1 MLRRQ
6 LPHMLR
12 REFYPASPPRDTMQ
26 RMPLKNLPKTLTG
39 IDGFDELTGGGV
51 PTGRPTLLCGA
62 AGCGKTLFA
71 MTFLVSGAQKYEEP
85 GVFMSFEERADDL
98 TANVASLGYDLDAL
112 VEEKR
117 LVIDHVVLARNDIEE
132 TGDYDLEGL
141 FVRLDYAITQVGAK
155 RVVLDTI
162 ETLFSSFSD
171 AGLLRA
177 ELRRLFEWLKTR
189 GVTAIITGER
199 GDGHLTRFGIEE
211 YISDCVVLLDNR
223 IVDQVATRR
232 LRVVKYRGSSHGTNE
247 YPFLIDGQGISVFPV
262 TSAGLDHQ
270 TSDEIVSSGV
280 PHLDNMFD
288 RRGYFRGSSIL
299 ISGLAGTGKTTFASS
314 FIDACCK
321 QKEKCLY
328 FAFEESPKQIVRNME
343 SIGIDLNAHIE
354 AGLLQFEAARPSLY
368 GVEMHLAKMHRDIRL
383 FNPSIVVID
392 PISAFRGP
400 TTEVVSILL
409 RLIDLLKSHAI
420 TALFTSLSS
429 VDETMNEADLG
440 ISSLMDSWVS
450 LSNVSSNGE
459 LNRILYVLKA
469 RGMGHSNQLREY
481 QITSK
486 GINVIPAY
494 IGAAGVLTGSARVTQ
509 EASERELLAI
519 SQQENDGHVRH
530 LARKRQV
537 VERQIED
544 MLAELESAEKEATG
558 LSRERALQQ
567 NIIASDRSIMD
578 KRRN

>member
-1 MLRRQ
+1 
-6 LPHMLR
+6 
-12 REFYPASPPRDTMQ
+12 MQ
-26 RMPLKNLPKTLTG
+26 RMSMKHLPKTPTG

-71 MTFLVSGAQKYEEP
+71 MTFLVSGAQKYDEP
-85 GVFMSFEERADDL
+85 GVFMSFEEHADDL

-112 VEEKR
+112 VAQKR
-117 LVIDHVVLARNDIEE
+117 LVIDHVMLARNDIEE

-171 AGLLRA
+171 VGLLRA

-262 TSAGLDHQ
+262 TSAGLDHH

-280 PHLDNMFD
+280 TQLDNMFD
-288 RRGYFRGSSIL
+288 RRGYFRSSSIL
-299 ISGLAGTGKTTFASS
+299 ISGLAGTGKTTFAAS
-314 FIDACCK
+314 FIDACCRK
-321 QKEKCLY
+321 KEKCLY

-343 SIGIDLNAHIE
+343 SIGINLNQHIE

-400 TTEVVSILL
+400 TTEVNSILL

-429 VDETMNEADLG
+429 VDETMNESDHC
-440 ISSLMDSWVS
+440 ISSLMDSWIS
-450 LSNVSSNGE
+450 LSNISSNGE

-481 QITSK
+481 QITSN
-486 GINVIPAY
+486 GISVIPAY

-509 EASERELLAI
+509 EASEREHVAI
-519 SQQENDGHVRH
+519 AQQENDGHVRL

-544 MLAELESAEKEATG
+544 MLAELAAAEKEATG

-567 NIIASDRSIMD
+567 NMIASDRSVMD

>member
-1 MLRRQ
+1 
-6 LPHMLR
+6 
-12 REFYPASPPRDTMQ
+12 
-26 RMPLKNLPKTLTG
+26 
-39 IDGFDELTGGGV
+39 
-51 PTGRPTLLCGA
+51 
-62 AGCGKTLFA
+62 
-71 MTFLVSGAQKYEEP
+71 
-85 GVFMSFEERADDL
+85 
-98 TANVASLGYDLDAL
+98 
-112 VEEKR
+112 
-117 LVIDHVVLARNDIEE
+117 
-132 TGDYDLEGL
+132 
-141 FVRLDYAITQVGAK
+141 
-155 RVVLDTI
+155 
-162 ETLFSSFSD
+162 
-171 AGLLRA
+171 
-177 ELRRLFEWLKTR
+177 
-189 GVTAIITGER
+189 VTAIITGER

-262 TSAGLDHQ
+262 TSAGLGHQ

-280 PHLDNMFD
+280 AQLDNMFD
-288 RRGYFRGSSIL
+288 RHGYFRASSIL
-299 ISGLAGTGKTTFASS
+299 ITGLAGTGKTTFAAS

-321 QKEKCLY
+321 KKEKCLY

-343 SIGIDLNAHIE
+343 SIGIDLNQHIE

-400 TTEVVSILL
+400 TTEVNSILL

-429 VDETMNEADLG
+429 VDETMNESDHC
-440 ISSLMDSWVS
+440 ISSLMDSWIS
-450 LSNVSSNGE
+450 LSNISSNGE

-481 QITSK
+481 QITSN
-486 GINVIPAY
+486 GISVIPAY

-509 EASERELLAI
+509 EASEREHVAI
-519 SQQENDGHVRH
+519 AQQESDGHVRL

-567 NIIASDRSIMD
+567 NMIASDRSIMN

>member
-1 MLRRQ
+1 MNTKQ
-6 LPHMLR
+6 
-12 REFYPASPPRDTMQ
+12 
-26 RMPLKNLPKTLTG
+26 LPKTPTG
-39 IDGFDELTGGGV
+39 IIGFDEITGGGV

-71 MTFLVSGAQKYEEP
+71 MTFLVAGAEQYGEP
-85 GVFMSFEERADDL
+85 GVFMSFEERAEDL
-98 TANVASLGYDLDAL
+98 ASNVTSLGYNLENLIEKKQFLIDYVQLDRS
-112 VEEKR
+112 E
-117 LVIDHVVLARNDIEE
+117 IEE

-141 FVRLDYAITQVGAK
+141 FVRLDYAINQIGAK

-177 ELRRLFEWLKTR
+177 ELRRLFEWLKNR

-199 GDGHLTRFGIEE
+199 GEGQLTRYGIEE

-223 IVDQVATRR
+223 VVDQVTTRR
-232 LRVVKYRGSSHGTNE
+232 LRVVKYRGSAHGTNE
-247 YPFLIDGQGISVFPV
+247 YPFLIDKKGISVFPV

-270 TSDEIVSSGV
+270 TSDEIVSSGIEQ
-280 PHLDNMFD
+280 LDHMFD

-314 FIDACCK
+314 FIDACCR
-321 QKEKCLY
+321 QDEKCLY
-328 FAFEESPKQIVRNME
+328 FAFEESPKQIVRNMQ
-343 SIGIDLNAHIE
+343 SIGIDLGQHLKS
-354 AGLLQFEAARPSLY
+354 GLLQFEAARPSLY
-368 GVEMHLAKMHRDIRL
+368 GVEMHLAKMHRDISA

-400 TTEVVSILL
+400 ATEVNSILL
-409 RLIDLLKSHAI
+409 RLIDLLKSHGI

-429 VDETMNEADLG
+429 VDETMDEADHA

-450 LSNVSSNGE
+450 LSNTSSNGE
-459 LNRILYVLKA
+459 RNRILYVLKA

-481 QITSK
+481 QITSN
-486 GINVIPAY
+486 GINVVPAY

-509 EASERELLAI
+509 EASERENAV
-519 SQQENDGHVRH
+519 SAQQDVESRVRV
-530 LARKRQV
+530 LKRNRQV

-544 MLAELESAEKEATG
+544 MQAELEDAEKEAMG
-558 LSRERALQQ
+558 LSTHRRLQQ
-567 NIIASDRSIMD
+567 NMIASDRSIMA

>member
-1 MLRRQ
+1 MK
-6 LPHMLR
+6 H
-12 REFYPASPPRDTMQ
+12 
-26 RMPLKNLPKTLTG
+26 LPKTPTG

-71 MTFLVSGAQKYEEP
+71 MTFLVSGAQKYDEP
-85 GVFMSFEERADDL
+85 GVFMSFEEHAEDL

-112 VEEKR
+112 VEQKR

-141 FVRLDYAITQVGAK
+141 FVRLDYAITSVGAK

-171 AGLLRA
+171 VGLLRA

-262 TSAGLDHQ
+262 TSAGLGHQ

-280 PHLDNMFD
+280 AQLDNMFD
-288 RRGYFRGSSIL
+288 RHGYFRASSIL
-299 ISGLAGTGKTTFASS
+299 ITGLAGTGKTTFAAS

-321 QKEKCLY
+321 KKEKCLY

-343 SIGIDLNAHIE
+343 SIGIDLNQHIE

-400 TTEVVSILL
+400 TTEVNSILL

-429 VDETMNEADLG
+429 VDETMNESDHC
-440 ISSLMDSWVS
+440 ISSLMDSWIS
-450 LSNVSSNGE
+450 LSNISSNGE

-481 QITSK
+481 QITSN
-486 GINVIPAY
+486 GISVIPAY

-509 EASERELLAI
+509 EASEREHVAI
-519 SQQENDGHVRH
+519 AQQESDGHVRL

-567 NIIASDRSIMD
+567 NMIASDRSIMN

>member
-1 MLRRQ
+1 
-6 LPHMLR
+6 
-12 REFYPASPPRDTMQ
+12 MQ
-26 RMPLKNLPKTLTG
+26 RMSMKHLPKTPTG

-71 MTFLVSGAQKYEEP
+71 MTFLVSGAQKYDEP
-85 GVFMSFEERADDL
+85 GVFMSFEEHAEDL

-112 VEEKR
+112 VEQKR

-141 FVRLDYAITQVGAK
+141 FVRLDYAITSVGAK

-171 AGLLRA
+171 VGLLRA

-262 TSAGLDHQ
+262 TSAGLGHQ

-280 PHLDNMFD
+280 AQLDNMFD
-288 RRGYFRGSSIL
+288 RHGYFRASSIL
-299 ISGLAGTGKTTFASS
+299 ITGLAGTGKTTFAAS

-321 QKEKCLY
+321 KKEKCLY

-343 SIGIDLNAHIE
+343 SIGIDLNQHIE

-400 TTEVVSILL
+400 TTEVNSILL

-429 VDETMNEADLG
+429 VDETMNESDHC
-440 ISSLMDSWVS
+440 ISSLMDSWIS
-450 LSNVSSNGE
+450 LSNISSNGE

-481 QITSK
+481 QITSN
-486 GINVIPAY
+486 GISVIPAY

-509 EASERELLAI
+509 EASEREHVAI
-519 SQQENDGHVRH
+519 AQQESDGHVRL

-567 NIIASDRSIMD
+567 NMIASDRSIMN

>member
-1 MLRRQ
+1 
-6 LPHMLR
+6 
-12 REFYPASPPRDTMQ
+12 MQ
-26 RMPLKNLPKTLTG
+26 RMSMKHLPKTPTG

-71 MTFLVSGAQKYEEP
+71 MTFLVSGAQKYDEP
-85 GVFMSFEERADDL
+85 GVFMSFEEHADDL

-112 VEEKR
+112 VEQKR

-141 FVRLDYAITQVGAK
+141 FVRLDYAITSVGAK

-171 AGLLRA
+171 VGLLRA

-262 TSAGLDHQ
+262 TSAGLDHH
-270 TSDEIVSSGV
+270 TSDEIVSSGIAQ
-280 PHLDNMFD
+280 LDNMFD
-288 RRGYFRGSSIL
+288 RRGYFRSSSIL
-299 ISGLAGTGKTTFASS
+299 ISGLAGTGKTTFAAS
-314 FIDACCK
+314 FIDACCRK
-321 QKEKCLY
+321 NEKCLY

-343 SIGIDLNAHIE
+343 SIGINLNEHIE

-368 GVEMHLAKMHRDIRL
+368 GVEMHLAKMHRDIRM

-400 TTEVVSILL
+400 TTEVNSILL

-429 VDETMNEADLG
+429 VDETMNESDHC
-440 ISSLMDSWVS
+440 ISSLMDSWIS
-450 LSNVSSNGE
+450 LSNISSNGE

-481 QITSK
+481 QITSN
-486 GINVIPAY
+486 GISVIPAY

-509 EASERELLAI
+509 EASEREHLAI
-519 SQQENDGHVRH
+519 AQQESDGHVRL
-530 LARKRQV
+530 LARRRQV

-544 MLAELESAEKEATG
+544 MLAELASTEKEATG

-567 NIIASDRSIMD
+567 NMIASDRSIMD